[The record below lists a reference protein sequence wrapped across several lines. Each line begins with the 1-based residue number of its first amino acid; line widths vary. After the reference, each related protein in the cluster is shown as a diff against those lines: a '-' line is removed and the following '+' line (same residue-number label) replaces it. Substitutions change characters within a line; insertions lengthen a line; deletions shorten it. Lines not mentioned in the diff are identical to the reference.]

1 LFLLLSPLLT
11 AALQTQCPWNPTIPP
26 LQPAGSCALPI
37 DDGAP
42 TLLNSSRELPWTHP
56 PSCVIPNAAGSPEKF
71 CVYSSSAFNDGS
83 GIAIIADPETA
94 AGVAGIVQDPLPA
107 WLSRHHLA
115 RNGRLATETVD
126 LPYAVT
132 PIPGKGLGVVATKRI
147 KRFETI
153 LKGYPA
159 MIADNEFLSRGKRKF
174 GGLPDSSRLFQK
186 ALDQLPDKER
196 FLTMARSEEEH
207 VHAVEDVIKTNAF
220 GIIVDGRDMKGVYPE
235 IAVCGLE
242 IS

>member
-1 LFLLLSPLLT
+1 L
-11 AALQTQCPWNPTIPP
+11 
-26 LQPAGSCALPI
+26 
-37 DDGAP
+37 
-42 TLLNSSRELPWTHP
+42 SRELPWTHP
-56 PSCVIPNAAGSPEKF
+56 PSCVIPDAAGSPEKF

-94 AGVAGIVQDPLPA
+94 AGVASTVQDPLPA
-107 WLSRHHLA
+107 WRSRHHLA
-115 RNGRLATETVD
+115 RHGRLATETVD

-159 MIADNEFLSRGKRKF
+159 MIADNEFLSLGKKKF
-174 GGLPDSSRLFQK
+174 GGLPDGPQLFQK

-196 FLTMARSEEEH
+196 FLTMARSEEEN

-235 IAVCGLE
+235 IAVCGLVV
-242 IS
+242 S